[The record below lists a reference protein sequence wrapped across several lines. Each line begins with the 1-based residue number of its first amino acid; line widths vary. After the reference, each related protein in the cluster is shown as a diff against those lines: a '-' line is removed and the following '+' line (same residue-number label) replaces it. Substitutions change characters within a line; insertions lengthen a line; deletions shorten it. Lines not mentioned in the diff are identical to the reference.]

1 MPGERL
7 CLWHSAAC
15 KARAFGRARSALR
28 KLTVA
33 DCLNVA
39 NAVSAVSSATAE
51 RPSTGGKSAYPP
63 TTESKR

>member
-28 KLTVA
+28 NLTVA
-33 DCLNVA
+33 DCLNAA
-39 NAVSAVSSATAE
+39 NAVSAVSSATAG
-51 RPSTGGKSAYPP
+51 RPRTAGESAYPP
-63 TTESKR
+63 TTEPKR